1 MTITRPAELL
11 RNQSSLDPVASI
23 DRRPSCERPG
33 LITRG
38 INAGPSRGAD
48 PALLPSAREQPNVQ
62 LNLIGDIVACDG
74 VGELVILP
82 HLWNF
87 DLLAVGDVIVLRTT
101 GSGLAD
107 DKDGD
112 DTCAMTAVL
121 ALNHGLATVQA
132 VSETSRQISHLRAGV
147 EEEGQS

>member
-11 RNQSSLDPVASI
+11 RTQSSLDPVASVN
-23 DRRPSCERPG
+23 RRPGCERPG

-38 INAGPSRGAD
+38 LNARPSREAD
-48 PALLPSAREQPNVQ
+48 PAVSPSAREHPDVQ
-62 LNLIGDIVACDG
+62 LNLVGDIVACDG
-74 VGELVILP
+74 VGELVLLP

-87 DLLAVGDVIVLRTT
+87 DLLAVGNFIVLRTT
-101 GSGLAD
+101 GIDLGD

-112 DTCAMTAVL
+112 GSCEMTAVL

-132 VSETSRQISHLRAGV
+132 ISETSRRIRRPRAA
-147 EEEGQS
+147 EAGQS

>member
-1 MTITRPAELL
+1 MTFTRPSDLL
-11 RNQSSLDPVASI
+11 RAQRSPTPAAAI
-23 DRRPSCERPG
+23 IRRTGCERPG
-33 LITRG
+33 PITQA
-38 INAGPSRGAD
+38 ITAGPSRRAD

-74 VGELVILP
+74 VGELVLLP

-101 GSGLAD
+101 GSDLAD

-112 DTCAMTAVL
+112 HTCAMTAVL
-121 ALNHGLATVQA
+121 ALNHGLATVQI
-132 VSETSRQISHLRAGV
+132 VSETSRRISHLCVGA
-147 EEEGQS
+147 EEAGQS

>member
-1 MTITRPAELL
+1 M
-11 RNQSSLDPVASI
+11 
-23 DRRPSCERPG
+23 
-33 LITRG
+33 
-38 INAGPSRGAD
+38 
-48 PALLPSAREQPNVQ
+48 PSARAQPNVQ

-101 GSGLAD
+101 GTGLAD
-107 DKDGD
+107 DKNGD

-132 VSETSRQISHLRAGV
+132 VSETSRQISHLRAGA